1 MSQASPSSPRI
12 LALIPAY
19 NEAGRVGGVVA
30 AVRARLPVLVVDDG
44 SADDT
49 VPLAEEAGA
58 TVLRQQPNQGKG
70 AALRAG
76 FRWALD
82 AGYDAVITLDADGQ
96 HDPAE
101 IPAFVDA
108 FTVQSADLV
117 IGERTFAQMPFPR
130 NLSNTIGRWLFSWAL
145 GQPVRDN
152 QSGYRLL
159 SRRMMEATLSSR
171 EGGFEFEVEMI
182 VTCVQRGYRLAGV
195 PIRTIYE
202 GEKSHIKPIPQT
214 IHFMRVVWATRQA
227 MRRACQSEGRR
238 SRWLP
243 LLLLP
248 LIGVISAAL
257 VLAQGDAS
265 NSGGEALTV
274 YPSPAPVTF
283 IPPTPL
289 PTALP
294 PTLPPLDEVIGA
306 PLPDI
311 TLTTLDGE
319 TIRPRDLAGQIVLLN
334 FWATW
339 CVPCQSEMPLL
350 QRLQD
355 ERAADVRVITI
366 TDPHLG
372 QTERAISEFLARHK
386 LSLTIALAE
395 EDGTLFRLFE
405 VVQIPTTVFLDR
417 AGVVRF
423 RHLGELTE
431 DDLSAYLD
439 QLAAG

>member
-1 MSQASPSSPRI
+1 MSQATPSSPRI
-12 LALIPAY
+12 LALVPAY

-44 SADDT
+44 SADGT
-49 VPLAEEAGA
+49 ARLAEDAGA

-101 IPAFVDA
+101 IPAFIDA
-108 FTVQSADLV
+108 FTAQNADLV
-117 IGERTFAQMPFPR
+117 IGERTFRQMPFPR

-214 IHFMRVVWATRQA
+214 VHFMRVVWATRQA
-227 MRRACQSEGRR
+227 MRRARQREGRR
-238 SRWLP
+238 ARWLP

-248 LIGVISAAL
+248 LIGVIGAAL
-257 VLAQGDAS
+257 VLARDDAW
-265 NSGGEALTV
+265 NDDGEALSL
-274 YPSPAPVTF
+274 YPTPAAVTF

-289 PTALP
+289 PSALP

-319 TIRPRDLAGQIVLLN
+319 TIRLRDLAGQTVVLN

-339 CVPCQSEMPLL
+339 CVPCQREMPLL
-350 QRLQD
+350 QQLQD
-355 ERAADVRVITI
+355 ERADVRVITI

-372 QTERAISEFLARHK
+372 QTERTIREFLARYK
-386 LSLTIALAE
+386 LSLTVALAE
-395 EDGTLFRLFE
+395 ENGPLFRLFE
-405 VVQIPTTVFLDR
+405 VVQIPTTVFVDR
-417 AGVVRF
+417 EGIVRF

-431 DDLSAYLD
+431 DDLNATLS

>member
-1 MSQASPSSPRI
+1 
-12 LALIPAY
+12 
-19 NEAGRVGGVVA
+19 
-30 AVRARLPVLVVDDG
+30 
-44 SADDT
+44 
-49 VPLAEEAGA
+49 
-58 TVLRQQPNQGKG
+58 
-70 AALRAG
+70 
-76 FRWALD
+76 
-82 AGYDAVITLDADGQ
+82 
-96 HDPAE
+96 
-101 IPAFVDA
+101 
-108 FTVQSADLV
+108 
-117 IGERTFAQMPFPR
+117 
-130 NLSNTIGRWLFSWAL
+130 
-145 GQPVRDN
+145 
-152 QSGYRLL
+152 
-159 SRRMMEATLSSR
+159 
-171 EGGFEFEVEMI
+171 
-182 VTCVQRGYRLAGV
+182 
-195 PIRTIYE
+195 
-202 GEKSHIKPIPQT
+202 
-214 IHFMRVVWATRQA
+214 
-227 MRRACQSEGRR
+227 
-238 SRWLP
+238 
-243 LLLLP
+243 
-248 LIGVISAAL
+248 
-257 VLAQGDAS
+257 
-265 NSGGEALTV
+265 
-274 YPSPAPVTF
+274 

-386 LSLTIALAE
+386 LSLTVALAE
-395 EDGTLFRLFE
+395 EDGPLFRLFE

>member
-1 MSQASPSSPRI
+1 MSQATPSSPRI
-12 LALIPAY
+12 LALVPAY

-44 SADDT
+44 SADGT
-49 VPLAEEAGA
+49 ARLAEDAGA

-101 IPAFVDA
+101 IPAFIDA
-108 FTVQSADLV
+108 FTAQNADLV
-117 IGERTFAQMPFPR
+117 IGERTFRQMPFPR

-214 IHFMRVVWATRQA
+214 VHFMRVVWATRQA
-227 MRRACQSEGRR
+227 MRRARQREGRR
-238 SRWLP
+238 ARWLP

-248 LIGVISAAL
+248 LIGVIGAAL
-257 VLAQGDAS
+257 VLARDDAW
-265 NSGGEALTV
+265 NDDGEALSL
-274 YPSPAPVTF
+274 YPTPAAVTF

-289 PTALP
+289 PSALP

-319 TIRPRDLAGQIVLLN
+319 TIRLRDLAGQIVVLN

-339 CVPCQSEMPLL
+339 CVPCQREMPLL
-350 QRLQD
+350 QQLQD
-355 ERAADVRVITI
+355 ERADVRVITI

-372 QTERAISEFLARHK
+372 QTERTIREFLARYK
-386 LSLTIALAE
+386 LSLTVALAE
-395 EDGTLFRLFE
+395 ENGPLFRLFE
-405 VVQIPTTVFLDR
+405 VVQIPTTVFVDPE
-417 AGVVRF
+417 GIVRF

-431 DDLSAYLD
+431 DDLNATLS

>member
-1 MSQASPSSPRI
+1 MNETSCSSARI

-19 NEAGRVGGVVA
+19 NEAGRVGSVVA

-44 SADDT
+44 STDDT
-49 VPLAEEAGA
+49 ARLAEEAGA

-101 IPAFVDA
+101 IPAFADA
-108 FTVQSADLV
+108 FTAQSADLV

-159 SRRMMEATLSSR
+159 SQRMMEATLESR

-214 IHFMRVVWATRQA
+214 VHFMRVVRATRQA
-227 MRRACQSEGRR
+227 MRRARRSEGRR

-243 LLLLP
+243 LLVIP
-248 LIGVISAAL
+248 LIGVLGAAL
-257 VLAQGDAS
+257 VLAQGDTL
-265 NSGGEALTV
+265 NGEALTA

-294 PTLPPLDEVIGA
+294 PTVPPLEEVIGA
-306 PLPDI
+306 PVPDI
-311 TLTTLDGE
+311 TLTTLDGG
-319 TIRPRDLAGQIVLLN
+319 TVRLRDLAGQIVLLN

-339 CVPCQSEMPLL
+339 CVPCQKEMPLL
-350 QRLQD
+350 QQLQD
-355 ERAADVRVITI
+355 ERADVRVITI

-372 QTERAISEFLARHK
+372 QTERAISEFLARHT
-386 LSLTIALAE
+386 LSLTVALAE
-395 EDGTLFRLFE
+395 EGGPLFRLFE

-417 AGVVRF
+417 DGIVRF

-431 DDLSAYLD
+431 ADLSATLD

>member
-1 MSQASPSSPRI
+1 MSQTSRSSARI

-19 NEAGRVGGVVA
+19 NEAGRVGSVVA

-44 SADDT
+44 STDDT
-49 VPLAEEAGA
+49 ARLAEEAGA

-101 IPAFVDA
+101 IPAFVEA
-108 FTVQSADLV
+108 FSAQSADLL

-159 SRRMMEATLSSR
+159 SQRMMEATLESR

-214 IHFMRVVWATRQA
+214 IHFMRVVRATRQA
-227 MRRACQSEGRR
+227 MRRARRSEGRR

-243 LLLLP
+243 LLVIP
-248 LIGVISAAL
+248 LIGVLGAAL
-257 VLAQGDAS
+257 VLAQGDTL
-265 NSGGEALTV
+265 NGETLTA

-289 PTALP
+289 PTVLP
-294 PTLPPLDEVIGA
+294 PTVPPLEEVIGA
-306 PLPDI
+306 PVPDI
-311 TLTTLDGE
+311 TLTTLDGG
-319 TIRPRDLAGQIVLLN
+319 TVRLRDLAGQIVLLN

-339 CVPCQSEMPLL
+339 CVPCQKEMPLL
-350 QRLQD
+350 QQLQD
-355 ERAADVRVITI
+355 ERADVRVITI

-386 LSLTIALAE
+386 LSLTVALAE
-395 EDGTLFRLFE
+395 ESGPLFRLFE

-417 AGVVRF
+417 DGIVRF
-423 RHLGELTE
+423 RHLGELNE
-431 DDLSAYLD
+431 DDLSATLD

>member
-1 MSQASPSSPRI
+1 MSQATPSSPRI
-12 LALIPAY
+12 LALVPAY

-44 SADDT
+44 SADGT
-49 VPLAEEAGA
+49 ARLAEDAGA

-101 IPAFVDA
+101 IPAFIDA
-108 FTVQSADLV
+108 FTAQNADLV
-117 IGERTFAQMPFPR
+117 IGERTFRQMPFPR

-214 IHFMRVVWATRQA
+214 VHFMRVVWATRQA
-227 MRRACQSEGRR
+227 MRRARQREGRR
-238 SRWLP
+238 ARWLP

-248 LIGVISAAL
+248 LIGVIGAAL
-257 VLAQGDAS
+257 VLARDDAW
-265 NSGGEALTV
+265 NDDGEALSL
-274 YPSPAPVTF
+274 YPTPAAVTF

-289 PTALP
+289 PSALP
-294 PTLPPLDEVIGA
+294 PTLPPPDEVIGA

-319 TIRPRDLAGQIVLLN
+319 TIRLRDLAGQTVVLN

-339 CVPCQSEMPLL
+339 CVPCQREMPLL
-350 QRLQD
+350 QQLQD
-355 ERAADVRVITI
+355 ERADVRVITI

-372 QTERAISEFLARHK
+372 QTERAISEFLARYK
-386 LSLTIALAE
+386 LSLTVALAE
-395 EDGTLFRLFE
+395 ENGPLFRLFE
-405 VVQIPTTVFLDR
+405 VVQIPTTVFVDR
-417 AGVVRF
+417 EGIVRF

-431 DDLSAYLD
+431 DDLNATLS

>member
-1 MSQASPSSPRI
+1 MSQTSRSSARI

-19 NEAGRVGGVVA
+19 NEAGRVGSVVA

-44 SADDT
+44 STDDT
-49 VPLAEEAGA
+49 ARLAEEAGA

-101 IPAFVDA
+101 IPAFADA
-108 FTVQSADLV
+108 FTAQSADLV

-159 SRRMMEATLSSR
+159 SQRMMEATLESR

-214 IHFMRVVWATRQA
+214 VHFMRVVRATRQA
-227 MRRACQSEGRR
+227 MRRARRSEGRR

-243 LLLLP
+243 LLVIP
-248 LIGVISAAL
+248 LIGVLGAAL
-257 VLAQGDAS
+257 VLAQGDTL
-265 NSGGEALTV
+265 NGETLTA

-289 PTALP
+289 PTALH
-294 PTLPPLDEVIGA
+294 PTVPPLEEVIGA
-306 PLPDI
+306 PVPDI
-311 TLTTLDGE
+311 TLTTLDGG
-319 TIRPRDLAGQIVLLN
+319 TVRLRDLAGQIVLLN

-339 CVPCQSEMPLL
+339 CVPCQKEMPLL
-350 QRLQD
+350 QQIQD
-355 ERAADVRVITI
+355 ERADVRVITI

-372 QTERAISEFLARHK
+372 QTERAISEFLARHT
-386 LSLTIALAE
+386 LSLTVALAE
-395 EDGTLFRLFE
+395 ESGPLFRLFE

-417 AGVVRF
+417 DGIVRF

-431 DDLSAYLD
+431 ADLSATLD